1 MSVERFVNTE
11 KLYHYTKYQSALMI
25 ILTNSM
31 RFGKLVDMNDYIESN
46 KIIGCKD
53 GGNGLIE
60 NSNTLNSI
68 QHYLS
73 SIGQISL
80 TNGHKKYGFDIE
92 PMWSHYAEKGK
103 GICFVFDRRKL
114 LEKAKEMRCWCRLV
128 AYKKHI
134 SQCYVTEI
142 NSVEEVV
149 PYFSTHRK
157 SVFFEKS
164 KDWKYEQEYRILC
177 TNPRYLALQLDD
189 CIVGVILHCS
199 SLSLE
204 EIEERKKIF
213 SKLEIPVYE
222 YNDKIFGGGE
232 KTLKYDNTTIY
243 SLK

>member
-1 MSVERFVNTE
+1 MSVERFVKAE

-25 ILTNSM
+25 ILTNSL
-31 RFGKLVDMNDYIESN
+31 RLGKLVDMNDYIESN

-53 GGNGLIE
+53 GGKGLAE
-60 NSNTLNSI
+60 NSNTLNTI

-73 SIGQISL
+73 SLGQISL
-80 TNGHKKYGFDIE
+80 TNGHKKHGYDIE
-92 PMWSHYAEKGK
+92 TMWSHYAEKGK
-103 GICFVFDRRKL
+103 GVCLVFDRRKL
-114 LEKAKEMRCWCRLV
+114 LKKAKEMRCWCRLV
-128 AYKKHI
+128 TYKKHI
-134 SQCYVTEI
+134 SQWYVTNI
-142 NSVEEVV
+142 KSYDEVI
-149 PYFSTHRK
+149 PYFSKNRK

-213 SKLEIPVYE
+213 SKLKIPVYE

-232 KTLKYDNTTIY
+232 KKLEYEKTIIYTLK
-243 SLK
+243 